1 MKRILTLI
9 TAIAMNLGV
18 MAQLSYTDGLFHL
31 SKDCNYFRQTP
42 GFYVDG
48 YNGLILHS
56 AGSWLKIDL
65 TKEYTAISGSMDFI
79 NLYDA
84 DTGTYGTLF
93 VQEIYNMNDY
103 GNIPYSLTDDSELNV
118 GSKIRALR
126 PVSYRWKPTAEAES
140 TDNLRLRSGE
150 HYGFI
155 AQEIAEIY
163 PELVAYDDYGN
174 MMVNYIG
181 LIPILIQSLKETEE
195 RVDRQTLEIEAL
207 LSEKTLLE
215 KENVTNKLSQP

>member
-1 MKRILTLI
+1 
-9 TAIAMNLGV
+9 
-18 MAQLSYTDGLFHL
+18 
-31 SKDCNYFRQTP
+31 
-42 GFYVDG
+42 
-48 YNGLILHS
+48 
-56 AGSWLKIDL
+56 
-65 TKEYTAISGSMDFI
+65 MDFI

-103 GNIPYSLTDDSELNV
+103 GNIPFSLTDDSELTV

-195 RVDRQTLEIEAL
+195 RVDRQALEIEAL

-215 KENVTNKLSQP
+215 KETVTNKLSQP